1 MGCVDHSPAN
11 NGELRVMTVVAGAAP
26 TALWHTAHCR
36 LCEPVWATG
45 RRACRAGCLGLS
57 MFCPFCRVCVRCY
70 GGCTDLDLDLLDRTS
85 GPGAGGV
92 SG

>member
-1 MGCVDHSPAN
+1 MA
-11 NGELRVMTVVAGAAP
+11 VVAGAAP

-57 MFCPFCRVCVRCY
+57 MFGPFCHVCGSLLRRVHRSCVSRR
-70 GGCTDLDLDLLDRTS
+70 GGGR
-85 GPGAGGV
+85 AEAFQV
-92 SG
+92 SAVRVRWGMWF

>member
-1 MGCVDHSPAN
+1 MA
-11 NGELRVMTVVAGAAP
+11 VVAGAAP

-70 GGCTDLDLDLLDRTS
+70 GGCTDLDLDRTS
-85 GPGAGGV
+85 GAEVFQVIRVQTTLDGPCW
-92 SG
+92 SQR